1 MADAPKDA
9 PEPGRTLI
17 RNIGRLLTGDLA
29 APLADSDCLLIE
41 DGVIVGF
48 EAAEANRT
56 IDAAGCAV
64 APGLID
70 GHCHPVFGD
79 WTPRQNQIGW
89 IEMNVNG
96 GVTSFLSAGEVH
108 LPGRPKDAE
117 GVKALAMVAQRC
129 FANFR
134 AAGAKVLAG
143 APVPELDFDRDF
155 YAGVKAA
162 GIRHIGEIGL
172 GTVAKGPDAARVT
185 GWCRELGIETIMHT
199 GGPSIAGS
207 HHVTAEDV
215 LEAQPDV
222 VSHINGGPTS
232 IPHEAIRE
240 LCRNAKGALEAV
252 HNGNE
257 KSALVALE
265 GAQAE
270 GRLADFLIGTDAP
283 AGSGVQP
290 NGMLRMATLLASLRR
305 PARRTGLVL
314 RHRKCRE
321 AARPDAQGIVAAGR
335 PADLVFMDKP
345 RRIGGRRCPR
355 RNGDGQHPRNRRR
368 DDRRQDAHR
377 TVAHDPALGPRA
389 DILRRAVRGDPAPSF
404 RSCPFA
410 GCDEPTTRRVATR
423 ARSPDRLGDD
433 GSPRRRR
440 HFHRESVFPPLIES
454 R

>member
-17 RNIGRLLTGDLA
+17 RNIGRLLTGDLD

-41 DGVIVGF
+41 DGLIAGF
-48 EAAEANRT
+48 DAADADRI

-96 GVTSFLSAGEVH
+96 GVTSFVSAGEVH

-129 FANFR
+129 FTNFR
-134 AAGAKVLAG
+134 SAGAKVIAG

-155 YAGVKAA
+155 YEGIKAA

-185 GWCRELGIETIMHT
+185 GWCRDLGIETIMHT

-207 HHVTAEDV
+207 HHVTEADV

-232 IPHEAIRE
+232 IPHDAIRD
-240 LCRNAKGALEAV
+240 LCRHATGALEAV

-257 KSALVALE
+257 KSALVALD
-265 GAQAE
+265 AARAE

-290 NGMLRMATLLASLRR
+290 NGMLRMATLLASFGDL
-305 PARRTGLVL
+305 PAEQAWCCGTGNVARRRGLS
-314 RHRKCRE
+314 
-321 AARPDAQGIVAAGR
+321 QGIVALGR
-335 PADLVFMDKP
+335 PADLVFMDRP
-345 RRIGGRRCPR
+345 GG
-355 RNGDGQHPRNRRR
+355 
-368 DDRRQDAHR
+368 
-377 TVAHDPALGPRA
+377 
-389 DILRRAVRGDPAPSF
+389 S
-404 RSCPFA
+404 
-410 GCDEPTTRRVATR
+410 E
-423 ARSPDRLGDD
+423 GDD
-433 GSPRRRR
+433 VLGAMAMGNIPGVAAVMIDGKMRTGRSR
-440 HFHRESVFPPLIES
+440 STPPS
-454 R
+454 ARVPVM

>member
-1 MADAPKDA
+1 MAVETKDA
-9 PEPGRTLI
+9 PATGRCLI
-17 RNIGRLLTGDLA
+17 RNIGRLMTGDLS

-48 EAAEANRT
+48 EAADADIE
-56 IDAAGCAV
+56 IDAGGCAV
-64 APGLID
+64 APGLVD

-96 GVTSFLSAGEVH
+96 GVTSFISAGEVH

-129 FANFR
+129 FINFR
-134 AAGAKVLAG
+134 ALGAKVIAG

-155 YAGVKAA
+155 YAGLKAA

-232 IPHEAIRE
+232 IPHAAIRE
-240 LCRNAKGALEAV
+240 LCRHAKGALEAV

-265 GAQAE
+265 GALAE
-270 GRLADFLIGTDAP
+270 GRLADLLVGTDAP

-290 NGMLRMATLLASLRR
+290 NGMLRMVTLFASLGGL
-305 PARRTGLVL
+305 PAEQAWCIGSGNVARRRGL
-314 RHRKCRE
+314 K
-321 AARPDAQGIVAAGR
+321 QGILAQGR
-335 PADLVFMDKP
+335 PADIVFMDRP
-345 RRIGGRRCPR
+345 AGSEGGDVLGAMAVGNIP
-355 RNGDGQHPRNRRR
+355 GIAAVMIDGKI
-368 DDRRQDAHR
+368 R
-377 TVAHDPALGPRA
+377 TGRSRSTP
-389 DILRRAVRGDPAPSF
+389 PS
-404 RSCPFA
+404 A
-410 GCDEPTTRRVATR
+410 RV
-423 ARSPDRLGDD
+423 P
-433 GSPRRRR
+433 
-440 HFHRESVFPPLIES
+440 VM
-454 R
+454 

>member
-9 PEPGRTLI
+9 PESGRTLI
-17 RNIGRLLTGDLA
+17 RNIGCLLTGDLDR
-29 APLADSDCLLIE
+29 PFADSDCLLIE
-41 DGVIVGF
+41 DGVIAGF
-48 EAAEANRT
+48 EVADADRT

-96 GVTSFLSAGEVH
+96 GVTSFISAGEVH

-134 AAGAKVLAG
+134 AAGAKVVAG
-143 APVPELDFDRDF
+143 APVPELDFDADF
-155 YAGVKAA
+155 YAGLKEA

-185 GWCRELGIETIMHT
+185 DWCRALGIETIMHT

-232 IPHEAIRE
+232 IPHEAIRD
-240 LCRNAKGALEAV
+240 LCRDAKGALEAV

-270 GRLADFLIGTDAP
+270 DRLADFLIGTDAP

-290 NGMLRMATLLASLRR
+290 NGMLRMVTLMASLGGL
-305 PARRTGLVL
+305 PAELAWCCGSGNVARRRGL
-314 RHRKCRE
+314 E
-321 AARPDAQGIVAAGR
+321 QGIVFKGK
-335 PADLVFMDKP
+335 PADLIFMDRP
-345 RRIGGRRCPR
+345 GGSAGEDVLGAMAMGNIP
-355 RNGDGQHPRNRRR
+355 GLAAVMIDGKI
-368 DDRRQDAHR
+368 R
-377 TVAHDPALGPRA
+377 TGRSRSTP
-389 DILRRAVRGDPAPSF
+389 PS
-404 RSCPFA
+404 
-410 GCDEPTTRRVATR
+410 
-423 ARSPDRLGDD
+423 ARM
-433 GSPRRRR
+433 
-440 HFHRESVFPPLIES
+440 PLI
-454 R
+454 

>member
-1 MADAPKDA
+1 MAVETRDAPA
-9 PEPGRTLI
+9 VGRCLI
-17 RNIGRLLTGDLA
+17 RNIGRLMTGDLI

-41 DGVIVGF
+41 DGVVVGF
-48 EAAEANRT
+48 EAADADHE
-56 IDAAGCAV
+56 IDAGGCAV

-79 WTPRQNQIGW
+79 WTPRQNQTGW

-96 GVTSFLSAGEVH
+96 GVTSFISAGEVH

-129 FANFR
+129 FVNFR
-134 AAGAKVLAG
+134 ALGAKVIAG

-155 YAGVKAA
+155 YVGLKQA

-232 IPHEAIRE
+232 IPHAAIRE
-240 LCRNAKGALEAV
+240 LCRHAKGALEAV

-265 GAQAE
+265 GALAE
-270 GRLADFLIGTDAP
+270 GRLADLLVGTDAP

-290 NGMLRMATLLASLRR
+290 NGMLRMVTLFASLGGL
-305 PARRTGLVL
+305 PAETAWCVGSGNVARRRGL
-314 RHRKCRE
+314 K
-321 AARPDAQGIVAAGR
+321 QGILAQGR
-335 PADLVFMDKP
+335 PADIVFMDRP
-345 RRIGGRRCPR
+345 AGSEGGDVLGAMAVGNIP
-355 RNGDGQHPRNRRR
+355 GIAAVMIDGKI
-368 DDRRQDAHR
+368 R
-377 TVAHDPALGPRA
+377 TGRSRSTP
-389 DILRRAVRGDPAPSF
+389 PS
-404 RSCPFA
+404 A
-410 GCDEPTTRRVATR
+410 RV
-423 ARSPDRLGDD
+423 P
-433 GSPRRRR
+433 
-440 HFHRESVFPPLIES
+440 VM
-454 R
+454 

>member
-1 MADAPKDA
+1 MADAPKDM
-9 PEPGRTLI
+9 PQEGRTLI
-17 RNIGRLLTGDLA
+17 RNIGLLLTGDLE
-29 APLADSDCLLIE
+29 APIADRDCILVE
-41 DGVIVGF
+41 NGVIVGF
-48 EAAEANRT
+48 ETGDADRE
-56 IDAAGCAV
+56 IDAAGGCV

-96 GVTSFLSAGEVH
+96 GVTSFISAGEVH

-129 FANFR
+129 FSNFR
-134 AAGAKVLAG
+134 SAGAKVIAG
-143 APVPELDFDRDF
+143 APVPELDFDQEF
-155 YAGVKAA
+155 YADLKAS

-185 GWCRELGIETIMHT
+185 SWCRALGIETIMHT

-207 HHVTAEDV
+207 HHVTEADV

-232 IPHEAIRE
+232 ISHEGILE
-240 LCRNAKGALEAV
+240 LCKHAKGSLEVV

-270 GRLADFLIGTDAP
+270 ARLTDFLIGTDAP

-290 NGMLRMATLLASLRR
+290 NGMLRMVTLMASIGGLAPELAWCCASGNVSKRRELQQGLLA
-305 PARRTGLVL
+305 
-314 RHRKCRE
+314 
-321 AARPDAQGIVAAGR
+321 QGR
-335 PADLVFMDKP
+335 PADIVFMDRP
-345 RRIGGRRCPR
+345 
-355 RNGDGQHPRNRRR
+355 
-368 DDRRQDAHR
+368 
-377 TVAHDPALGPRA
+377 
-389 DILRRAVRGDPAPSF
+389 
-404 RSCPFA
+404 
-410 GCDEPTTRRVATR
+410 
-423 ARSPDRLGDD
+423 D
-433 GSPRRRR
+433 GSGGKDVLGAMSLGNIPGIAAVMIDGKMRTGRSRSTPPSASIPR
-440 HFHRESVFPPLIES
+440 L
-454 R
+454 

>member
-1 MADAPKDA
+1 MAVETKDA
-9 PEPGRTLI
+9 PATGRCLI
-17 RNIGRLLTGDLA
+17 RNIGRLMTGDVS

-48 EAAEANRT
+48 EAADADIE
-56 IDAAGCAV
+56 IDAGGCAV
-64 APGLID
+64 APGLVD

-96 GVTSFLSAGEVH
+96 GVTSFISAGEVH

-129 FANFR
+129 FINFR
-134 AAGAKVLAG
+134 ALGAKVIAG

-155 YAGVKAA
+155 YAGLKAA

-232 IPHEAIRE
+232 IPHAAIRE
-240 LCRNAKGALEAV
+240 LCRHAKGALEAV

-265 GAQAE
+265 GALAE
-270 GRLADFLIGTDAP
+270 GRLADLLVGTDAP

-290 NGMLRMATLLASLRR
+290 NGMLRMVTLFASLGGL
-305 PARRTGLVL
+305 PAEQAWCIGSGNVARRRGL
-314 RHRKCRE
+314 K
-321 AARPDAQGIVAAGR
+321 QGILAQGR
-335 PADLVFMDKP
+335 PADIVFMDRP
-345 RRIGGRRCPR
+345 AGSEGGDVLGAMAVGNIP
-355 RNGDGQHPRNRRR
+355 GIAAVMIDGKI
-368 DDRRQDAHR
+368 R
-377 TVAHDPALGPRA
+377 TGRSRSTP
-389 DILRRAVRGDPAPSF
+389 PS
-404 RSCPFA
+404 A
-410 GCDEPTTRRVATR
+410 RV
-423 ARSPDRLGDD
+423 P
-433 GSPRRRR
+433 
-440 HFHRESVFPPLIES
+440 VM
-454 R
+454 